1 MTSLHPAMA
10 GRHSAGS
17 ICRTRLWKP
26 TVLSLS
32 TVRSNCCE
40 KIRSRFLLGQGRNA
54 EPCCG
59 AGNVNLRLNSATYSV
74 ARNTLT
80 YCQFDRGKPGG
91 NPEFD
96 RSPPAGEIGSAWRFE
111 PCGIQ
116 IGMNEPFAGPR
127 GTGPANP

>member
-1 MTSLHPAMA
+1 MTTLHPAIV

-40 KIRSRFLLGQGRNA
+40 KIRSMFLRGQGRNA
-54 EPCCG
+54 EPCCV

-74 ARNTLT
+74 ARNTLAASKVRT
-80 YCQFDRGKPGG
+80 GWRRNFGEG
-91 NPEFD
+91 
-96 RSPPAGEIGSAWRFE
+96 PPWEVEKLGLG
-111 PCGIQ
+111 
-116 IGMNEPFAGPR
+116 
-127 GTGPANP
+127 